1 MVFRHAELSRQL
13 IAVWACAL
21 SAACGSGNSP
31 SSAGGGS
38 AGQAVSAGGVGGVGG
53 VGGASLGTAGTNAQG
68 GAAGSTGAGT
78 GGGMGSAGKANGG
91 AGGAVELPP
100 AMGTPGVWENVTSSE
115 MDPALFTGNG
125 GFGVG
130 NIVTDPARPSD
141 LYAGGYG
148 SIWKSTDYGLT
159 WAKVDSKPN
168 PPYLALG
175 HVLAVAGTTPAT
187 LWMANVNGAEH
198 VYKSTDGG
206 LTFTLTGTIAEQ
218 PDAASLYSIVVDPND
233 ATHLLS
239 GLHEQDKVLESS
251 DGGATW
257 KFVSGAGWP
266 AGGKSWF
273 PFFVDA
279 GDAAKTRKTWFAI
292 GQDGGSAV
300 MTSDGGATWT
310 KPTGLAGLQHPHGD
324 AGLYQDAT
332 ALFVA
337 GVGGPD
343 GDGVYRST
351 DVGATWARVTQG
363 SGGIVWG
370 TPKNLYVM
378 WGWAC
383 ASCGINEGGPQFQ
396 TAPQP
401 GTTWAK
407 GTVPAELDWG
417 PNSVAVT
424 SDGKHSIIVGS
435 MWATGL
441 WRYVEP

>member
-1 MVFRHAELSRQL
+1 MQIRRQFSRHVGVLVNC
-13 IAVWACAL
+13 IAL
-21 SAACGSGNSP
+21 TSACGSNTP
-31 SSAGGGS
+31 
-38 AGQAVSAGGVGGVGG
+38 AV
-53 VGGASLGTAGTNAQG
+53 G
-68 GAAGSTGAGT
+68 GAAGQATSTAGSMSAAGAGSGGSDAGNTAAGNTSAGAGT
-78 GGGMGSAGKANGG
+78 PSGGMIGGTGSAGKGSGG
-91 AGGAVELPP
+91 VVERPP
-100 AMGTPGVWENVTSSE
+100 ALGTPGVWEEVTSKE
-115 MDPALFTGNG
+115 MDPELFSD
-125 GFGVG
+125 GFGIG
-130 NIVTDPARPSD
+130 NIVTDPARPTD

-159 WAKVDSKPN
+159 WKRLDSKPN
-168 PPYLALG
+168 PPSLALG
-175 HVLAVAGTTPAT
+175 HVLAVAGTTPPT
-187 LWMANVNGAEH
+187 LWMANIIGEEH
-198 VYKSTDGG
+198 VFKSTDGG
-206 LTFTLTGTIAEQ
+206 LTFTLTGTIAEE

-251 DGGATW
+251 DGGETW

-266 AGGKSWF
+266 DGGKSWF
-273 PFFVDA
+273 PYFVDV
-279 GDAAKTRKTWFAI
+279 GDPIKSRKTWFAI

-300 MTSDGGATWT
+300 MTTDAGATWT
-310 KPTGLAGLQHPHGD
+310 KPTGLEGLQHPHG
-324 AGLYQDAT
+324 GTGFYQDAA

-337 GVGGPD
+337 GVGGA

-351 DVGATWARVTQG
+351 DLGKSWTRVATG
-363 SGGIVWG
+363 SGGVVWG

-383 ASCGINEGGPQFQ
+383 SGCGLDEGGPQYQ

-401 GTTWAK
+401 GTTWSK
-407 GTVPAELDWG
+407 GTVPASLDWG

-424 SDGKHSIIVGS
+424 SDGTHSVIVGS